1 MVKASRIGNYPS
13 MPELPVRTIIQSIA
27 KTMDAEL
34 LKNAGYKKSG
44 LTWLCDAPW
53 TRIINLQVGKWNTP
67 AEGTFTINLGLFIPE
82 LHAATESTPVTGS
95 IKEYDCDVRRRIG
108 ELMPAG
114 MDYWWKVTS
123 TTDSA
128 AMAKEVCQA
137 LLQHGMPW
145 LDQTGK
151 SLSDVAHEL
160 QRQASHSKAAV
171 AFALAGDLPSATDA
185 MSIAL
190 ANCNPLFI
198 PKLRRLAERHGIS
211 IPN

>member
-1 MVKASRIGNYPS
+1 MVKARRFGNYPC

-27 KTMDAEL
+27 KTLNEQL

-44 LTWLCDAPW
+44 LTWLCGAPW
-53 TRIINLQVGKWNTP
+53 TRVINLQVGKWNTP
-67 AEGTFTINLGLFIPE
+67 DEGTFTINLGLFIPE

-128 AMAKEVCQA
+128 AIAKEVCQA

-190 ANCNPLFI
+190 AHCNPLFI

-211 IPN
+211 IHT